1 MLTCR
6 GLDSVDILKTF
17 EIDRGDAIFCKNC
30 ALVLVS
36 DENRYVNIPDRLVLG
51 FEQRREDRASAVYEI
66 RMEFILELSTG
77 WKLVSY
83 M

>member
-6 GLDSVDILKTF
+6 SLDSVDILETS

-51 FEQRREDRASAVYEI
+51 PEQRGEDRAPAI
-66 RMEFILELSTG
+66 
-77 WKLVSY
+77 
-83 M
+83 